1 MAAAPDRLDRRIVP
15 ESLIEL
21 LRACRKTAPCH
32 LGGGA
37 ALSGAYLRHRLTGDL
52 DLFVHDRDEM
62 RDLVRQLPAIAS
74 GCGAN
79 LSIHRD
85 AGQLVRSTLRTAQ
98 TTVELD
104 VVHEPV
110 ADIEPTVEV
119 EGVTVE
125 SLADLRANK
134 LTCLLSRSEP
144 RDLVDLFFLDRAGFP
159 AEADLELALAKDP
172 GIDPGVL
179 AWLLRE
185 FPTEP
190 LPQMLQ
196 ELSPSELR
204 RFRDELA
211 ARFRDLVVGSE

>member
-1 MAAAPDRLDRRIVP
+1 MAAAPDRLDRRVVP
-15 ESLIEL
+15 ESVIEL

-74 GCGAN
+74 GCGAD

-85 AGQLVRSTLRTAQ
+85 AGQLVRSTLRTSQ
-98 TTVELD
+98 TAVELD
-104 VVHEPV
+104 VVNEPV

-144 RDLVDLFFLDRAGFP
+144 RDLVDLYFLDRARPRALGEVQVELGRNPGRNAGRRPGTGFS
-159 AEADLELALAKDP
+159 
-172 GIDPGVL
+172 
-179 AWLLRE
+179 R
-185 FPTEP
+185 
-190 LPQMLQ
+190 
-196 ELSPSELR
+196 
-204 RFRDELA
+204 
-211 ARFRDLVVGSE
+211 